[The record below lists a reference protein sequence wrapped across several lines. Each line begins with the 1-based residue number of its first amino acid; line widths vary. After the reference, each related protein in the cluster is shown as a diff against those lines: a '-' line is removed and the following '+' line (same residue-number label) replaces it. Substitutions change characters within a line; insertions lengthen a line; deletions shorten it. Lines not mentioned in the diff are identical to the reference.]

1 VVKQVVVSNETH
13 THSMQHS
20 SVVLSRSVL
29 LRRLGPSFSPEAG
42 ATFFCRLK
50 ESALNE
56 EMCAK
61 SGISSR
67 EGESSVRSSARAQ
80 FAKRRSCAT
89 TILICLSVGVR

>member
-1 VVKQVVVSNETH
+1 MK
-13 THSMQHS
+13 
-20 SVVLSRSVL
+20 
-29 LRRLGPSFSPEAG
+29 
-42 ATFFCRLK
+42 K
-50 ESALNE
+50 
-56 EMCAK
+56 MCAK